1 MPAFRSNQS
10 RKHFMRV
17 LVLGAGGQLG
27 RLVVA
32 QAPYNTK
39 VSSYA
44 SAVCDIS
51 DRKQLQQVIAKTG
64 PELII
69 NCAAWTKVDL
79 AESERDKAFA
89 VNETGVRNLVQLT
102 RDDVRILHVSTD
114 FVFDGSASTP
124 YLPTASPNPTSVYG
138 ASKLAG
144 EQILLQQAATRSAI
158 VRTAWLYAAEGQN
171 FLNTM
176 LRLLRTRDALRVVS
190 DQRGTPTAAHGL
202 ARALWRLAEQPALTG
217 VYHWTD
223 AGEATWYE
231 FACEIQAQA
240 LARGLLERTIPIQP
254 IATSEYP
261 TPAKR
266 PAYSV
271 LDKSASWQALELA
284 AAPWQAMLGEVLDQL
299 KRIETADKA

>member
-1 MPAFRSNQS
+1 
-10 RKHFMRV
+10 MRV

-51 DRKQLQQVIAKTG
+51 DRKQLQQVIAKTA
-64 PELII
+64 PELVI
-69 NCAAWTKVDL
+69 NCAAYTKVDL

-89 VNETGVRNLVQLT
+89 VNEDGVRNLVEVT
-102 RDDVRILHVSTD
+102 RPDVRLLHVSTD
-114 FVFDGSASTP
+114 FVFDGKGSAP
-124 YLPTASPNPTSVYG
+124 YAPDAATNPIGVYG

-144 EQILLQQAATRSAI
+144 EKVLQQLAPQRSAI
-158 VRTAWLYAAEGQN
+158 IRTAWLYAAEGQN

-176 LRLLRTRDALRVVS
+176 LRLMRTRDELRVVS

-202 ARALWRLAEQPALTG
+202 AQALWACADKPELTG
-217 VYHWTD
+217 LYHWTD
-223 AGEATWYE
+223 AGEASWYD
-231 FACEIQAQA
+231 FACAILAQA
-240 LARGLLERTIPIQP
+240 LERGLLERDIPIHA
-254 IATSEYP
+254 IATHEYP
-261 TPAKR
+261 TPARR

-271 LDKSASWQALELA
+271 LDKSSTWRALGLQGR
-284 AAPWQAMLGEVLDQL
+284 PWQEMLGEVLDQL
-299 KRIETADKA
+299 KRIEAADKV

>member
-1 MPAFRSNQS
+1 
-10 RKHFMRV
+10 MRV

-64 PELII
+64 PELVI
-69 NCAAWTKVDL
+69 NCAAYTKVDL
-79 AESERDKAFA
+79 AETDPDKAFA
-89 VNETGVRNLVQLT
+89 VNETGVRNLVELT
-102 RDDVRILHVSTD
+102 RPDVRILHVSTD
-114 FVFDGSASTP
+114 FVFGGKAKRP
-124 YLPTASPNPTSVYG
+124 YTTTSSVGPLGVYG

-144 EQILLQQAATRSAI
+144 ERVLRELASRRSVI

-176 LRLLRTRDALRVVS
+176 LRLLRTRDELRVVN

-202 ARALWRLAEQPALTG
+202 ARVLWAFAEKPELHG
-217 VYHWTD
+217 VFHWTD
-223 AGEATWYE
+223 NGEASWHE

-240 LARGLLERTIPIQP
+240 VARELLPRSIPIHP
-254 IATSEYP
+254 ITTADYP
-261 TPAKR
+261 TPARR

-271 LDKSASWQALELA
+271 LDKNSTWKALGLASQ
-284 AAPWQAMLGEVLDQL
+284 PWQVMLGEVLDQL
-299 KRIETADKA
+299 KRIEAADKA

>member
-1 MPAFRSNQS
+1 
-10 RKHFMRV
+10 MRV

-64 PELII
+64 AEIVI
-69 NCAAWTKVDL
+69 NCAAYTKVDL
-79 AESERDKAFA
+79 AESDSEKAFA
-89 VNETGVRNLVQLT
+89 GNETGVRNLVEVT
-102 RDDVRILHVSTD
+102 RPEVRILHISTD
-114 FVFDGSASTP
+114 FVFDGEGKKAYTP
-124 YLPTASPNPTSVYG
+124 KSKTNPLGVYG

-144 EQILLQQAATRSAI
+144 EQVLKQLAPERSAI

-176 LRLLRTRDALRVVS
+176 LRLMRTRDELKVVN

-202 ARALWRLAEQPALTG
+202 AQALWALVDKPALTG
-217 VYHWTD
+217 LYHWTD

-240 LARGLLERTIPIQP
+240 LQRGLLERVIQIHPIS
-254 IATSEYP
+254 TKDYP

-271 LDKSASWQALELA
+271 LDKSTTWQALGLQGR
-284 AAPWQAMLGEVLDQL
+284 PWQELLGEVLDQL
-299 KRIETADKA
+299 KRIEAADKA

>member
-1 MPAFRSNQS
+1 
-10 RKHFMRV
+10 MRV

-64 PELII
+64 PELVI
-69 NCAAWTKVDL
+69 NCAAYTKVDL

-89 VNETGVRNLVQLT
+89 VNAAGVRNLAEIT
-102 RDDVRILHVSTD
+102 RDDVRLLHVSTD
-114 FVFDGSASTP
+114 FVFDGSATQP
-124 YLPTASPNPTSVYG
+124 YAPDAATNPLGVYG

-144 EQILLQQAATRSAI
+144 EQALLELAPQRSAI

-176 LRLLRTRDALRVVS
+176 LRLLRTRDELRVVN

-202 ARALWRLAEQPALTG
+202 ARALWAFADKPALNG

-223 AGEATWYE
+223 AGEATWHD
-231 FACEIQAQA
+231 FACAIQQQA
-240 LARGLLERTIPIQP
+240 LQRDLLQREIPVQP
-254 IATSEYP
+254 ITTVDYP
-261 TPAKR
+261 TPARR

-271 LDKSASWQALELA
+271 LDKSATWQALGLQGQ
-284 AAPWQAMLGEVLDQL
+284 PWQDMLGEVLDQL
-299 KRIETADKA
+299 KRIEAADKA

>member
-1 MPAFRSNQS
+1 
-10 RKHFMRV
+10 MRV

-39 VSSYA
+39 VSSYV

-64 PELII
+64 PELVI
-69 NCAAWTKVDL
+69 NCAAYTKVDL

-89 VNETGVRNLVQLT
+89 VNETGVRNLVELT
-102 RDDVRILHVSTD
+102 RPDVRILHVSTD
-114 FVFDGSASTP
+114 FVFDGSAATP
-124 YLPTASPNPTSVYG
+124 YLPAARTSPIGVYG

-144 EQILLQQAATRSAI
+144 EQVLLEQAPQRSVI

-176 LRLLRTRDALRVVS
+176 LRLMRTREELRVVS
-190 DQRGTPTAAHGL
+190 DQLGTPTAAHGL
-202 ARALWRLAEQPALTG
+202 ANALWAFADKPELAGL
-217 VYHWTD
+217 YHWTD
-223 AGEATWYE
+223 AGEASWHE
-231 FACEIQAQA
+231 VASEIQAQA
-240 LARGLLERTIPIQP
+240 LERGLLERAIPIHP
-254 IATSEYP
+254 ISTSDYP

-271 LDKSASWQALELA
+271 LDKSATWQALGLQGK
-284 AAPWQAMLGEVLDQL
+284 PWQDMLGEVLDQL
-299 KRIETADKA
+299 KRIEAADKA

>member
-1 MPAFRSNQS
+1 
-10 RKHFMRV
+10 MRV

-64 PELII
+64 PELVI
-69 NCAAWTKVDL
+69 NCAAYTKVDL
-79 AESERDKAFA
+79 AESERDQAFA
-89 VNETGVRNLVQLT
+89 VNAAGVRNLAETT
-102 RDDVRILHVSTD
+102 RDDVRLLHVSTD
-114 FVFDGSASTP
+114 FVFDGSATQP
-124 YLPTASPNPTSVYG
+124 YAPDAATNPLGVYG

-144 EQILLQQAATRSAI
+144 EQALLELAPQRSTI

-176 LRLLRTRDALRVVS
+176 LRLLRTRDELRVVN

-202 ARALWRLAEQPALTG
+202 ARALWAFADKPALNG

-223 AGEATWYE
+223 AGEATWYD
-231 FACEIQAQA
+231 FACAIQQQA
-240 LARGLLERTIPIQP
+240 LQRDLLQREIPVQP
-254 IATSEYP
+254 ITTAEYP
-261 TPAKR
+261 TPARR

-271 LDKSASWQALELA
+271 LDKTSTWQALGLQGQ
-284 AAPWQAMLGEVLDQL
+284 PWQDMLGEVLDQL
-299 KRIETADKA
+299 KRIEAADKA

>member
-1 MPAFRSNQS
+1 
-10 RKHFMRV
+10 MRV

-64 PELII
+64 PELVI
-69 NCAAWTKVDL
+69 NCAAYTKVDL

-89 VNETGVRNLVQLT
+89 VNEQGVRNLVEVTQPE
-102 RDDVRILHVSTD
+102 VRILQVSTD
-114 FVFDGSASTP
+114 FVFGGKAKQP
-124 YLPTASPNPTSVYG
+124 YGTASSAAPLGVYG

-144 EQILLQQAATRSAI
+144 ERVLSELAPERSVI

-176 LRLLRTRDALRVVS
+176 LKLMRTREELRVVS
-190 DQRGTPTAAHGL
+190 DQCGTPTAAHGL
-202 ARALWRLAEQPALTG
+202 AHALWAFAAKPELHGAF
-217 VYHWTD
+217 HWTD
-223 AGEATWYE
+223 AGEASWYD
-231 FACEIQAQA
+231 FACEIQNQA
-240 LARGLLERTIPIQP
+240 LERELLLRRIPIHP
-254 IATSEYP
+254 ITTADYP
-261 TPAKR
+261 TPAQR
-266 PAYSV
+266 PGYSV
-271 LDKSASWQALELA
+271 LDKKSTWKALGFESQ
-284 AAPWQAMLGEVLDQL
+284 PWQTMLGEVLDQL
-299 KRIETADKA
+299 KRVEAAEGARG